1 MGLAESSI
9 LVTGGSRGIGR
20 ALVETL
26 VSEGRRVAFTWKER
40 EDAALET
47 ERASGGLARAF
58 RFDAADRDAVHP
70 LVDAVE
76 GGVGPIEGLVNNVGI
91 RRDALLAATPDADWD
106 AVLDV
111 SLGATF
117 RLCRAVL
124 PRMISRR
131 RGSLVNVSSLT
142 ALRGVAGQT
151 AYGAAKAGLVGMTK
165 SLAREVGRRGIR
177 VNAVIPGLVMTD
189 MVAGAP
195 PEILARLREAECLPG
210 GTTPRVG
217 ARVIAFLLSD
227 AAAAVTGQS
236 IVVDAGSSA

>member
-1 MGLAESSI
+1 MELAESSI

-26 VSEGRRVAFTWKER
+26 VSDGRCVAFTWKEH
-40 EDAALET
+40 EDAALEI
-47 ERASGGLARAF
+47 ERASGGLARPF
-58 RFDAADRDAVHP
+58 RFDASDREGPFP
-70 LVDAVE
+70 LVDSVE
-76 GGVGPIEGLVNNVGI
+76 ASLGPIEGLVNNIGI
-91 RRDALLAATPDADWD
+91 RRDALLAATPDSDWD
-106 AVLDV
+106 AVLDAN
-111 SLGATF
+111 LGAAF

-131 RGSLVNVSSLT
+131 RGSIVNVSSLT

-151 AYGAAKAGLVGMTK
+151 AYGAAKAGLIGMTR

-177 VNAVIPGLVMTD
+177 VNTVIPGLVMTD
-189 MVAGAP
+189 MVAGAS
-195 PEILARLREAECLPG
+195 PEALARLREAECLPG
-210 GTTPRVG
+210 GTTPRDV

-236 IVVDAGSSA
+236 LVVDAGSSA

>member
-1 MGLAESSI
+1 MAESSI

-20 ALVETL
+20 ALVEAL
-26 VSEGRRVAFTWKER
+26 VSDGRRVAFTWRER
-40 EDAALET
+40 EDAALEI
-47 ERASGGLARAF
+47 ERAAGGLARSF
-58 RFDAADRDAVHP
+58 RFDAADREAASP

-76 GGVGPIEGLVNNVGI
+76 AALGPIVGLVNNVGI

-106 AVLDV
+106 AVLDAN
-111 SLGATF
+111 LGAAF
-117 RLCRAVL
+117 RLCRAAL

-131 RGSLVNVSSLT
+131 RGSIVNVSSLT

-151 AYGAAKAGLVGMTK
+151 AYGAAKAGLIGMTK

-189 MVAGAP
+189 MVVGAP
-195 PEILARLREAECLPG
+195 PEVLARLREAECLPS
-210 GTTPRVG
+210 GTTPRDV

-236 IVVDAGSSA
+236 VVVDAGSSA